1 MQPVL
6 SGRNQP
12 YFDTMNKIL
21 NINLGGYAITID
33 DDAYEFLSAYL
44 DNIRNRF
51 SESEGRDEIVHDIE
65 MRLGEL
71 IHTSMGNR
79 TIVMLPDVQ
88 AAVQVM
94 GQPEDFG
101 GEPAATSNKSKRS
114 SSRPSSI
121 QTGKRLFRDEEDTVV
136 AGICSG
142 LSAYVGMGDP
152 VWMRLIFVLL
162 TFLSA
167 GFWIPAYLLLWI
179 LVPPARS
186 AADRLAMRG
195 EPANVDNIARE
206 IEEGFERLSNK
217 VNEFGSGNK
226 KKGGSSG
233 NAAISAG
240 VAAIG
245 QIFAFVLRF
254 LARFGIAIGIVVAVA
269 VFLSFAL
276 VWVVSIFGIFTAA
289 PYLEYFSPYSTTTTW
304 LGFTNIFFLV
314 SIPLLGLCLTF
325 TRALF
330 KVRPP
335 GWLSAFLGIFW
346 SINLVLAFIL
356 GGSAAKEYWQGG
368 FIKERIDLSSLNSDT
383 LHIAASDLQYDEGNT
398 HWWGI
403 HSEGVNIDD
412 MQLRIKG
419 LSTILVKQ
427 ADGAAF
433 ECNKTVRSRGSSIL
447 NAEEN
452 ASMVDFAPT
461 MQGNTL
467 KVPLGLVIS
476 KGKKWRAQEVKLEI
490 NVPVGKYVIF
500 GDGIFEFAR
509 SNEYGDEG
517 DGPYIR
523 EYPNRL
529 FVMTTK
535 GLVCVDCPKL
545 GESGY
550 HGNTDFENF
559 IIEGNLDAEIRESD
573 DFKFKIEGSVT
584 DRNLVQVIR
593 TGDKITFTTNGA
605 VPVGNL
611 RILIEAPRFTSLFT
625 NGRGNVVLR
634 GFDEGSAKITARGG
648 TQIKAYLDVNDFT
661 LLLSDKAKLDLTG
674 DGNDLHVSLSD
685 GAILEAST
693 WRANNAEISANTSST
708 AHLNVVD
715 RATVKADASSIV
727 KVEGT
732 ANIEQRDNQ

>member
-1 MQPVL
+1 
-6 SGRNQP
+6 
-12 YFDTMNKIL
+12 MNKIL

-33 DDAYEFLSAYL
+33 DDAYEYISAYL

-71 IHTSMGNR
+71 IHNSMGNR

-101 GEPAATSNKSKRS
+101 GEPAATSNAGSKSKRS
-114 SSRPSSI
+114 PRNAAI
-121 QTGKRLFRDEEDTVV
+121 RTGKRLFRDEEDTVV

-142 LSAYVGMGDP
+142 LAAYVGMGDP

-206 IEEGFERLSNK
+206 IEEGFERLSNR
-217 VNEFGSGNK
+217 VNEFGAGNK
-226 KKGGSSG
+226 KKGSTPG

-240 VAAIG
+240 VSAIG

-254 LARFGIAIGIVVAVA
+254 LARFGVALGIFIAVV

-276 VWVVSIFGIFTAA
+276 VWVVSIFGVFTAA
-289 PYLEYFSPYSTTTTW
+289 PYLEYISPFSDGATW
-304 LGFTNIFFLV
+304 LGLTNIFFLV

-330 KVRPP
+330 KVRTPA
-335 GWLSAFLGIFW
+335 WLSAVLGIFW
-346 SINLVLAFIL
+346 SLNLVLAFIL
-356 GGSAAKEYWQGG
+356 GGSAVKEYWQGG
-368 FIKERIDLSSLNSDT
+368 FVKQRIDLSNVNSDT
-383 LHIAASDLQYDEGNT
+383 LHISAADLHYDEDNP

-412 MQLRIKG
+412 TRMHIKG
-419 LSTILVKQ
+419 LSTVLVKQ
-427 ADGAAF
+427 SSTGRF
-433 ECNKTVRSRGSSIL
+433 ECNQVIRSRGSSIL

-452 ASMVDFAPT
+452 ATIVEFSPNL
-461 MQGNTL
+461 QGNTL
-467 KVPLGLVIS
+467 TVPIGFSIP
-476 KGKKWRAQEVKLEI
+476 KGKRYRGQEVKLEI
-490 NVPVGKYVIF
+490 SVPVGKYIIF

-509 SNEYGDEG
+509 STEYGDEG
-517 DGPYIR
+517 EGPYIR
-523 EYPNRL
+523 DYPNRL
-529 FVMTTK
+529 FLMTEK
-535 GLVCVDCPKL
+535 GLVCTDCPQL

-550 HGNTDFENF
+550 HGNKDFENF
-559 IIEGNLDAEIRESD
+559 ILEGNIDAEIRQSD
-573 DFKFKIEGSVT
+573 DFKFKIEGSPA
-584 DRNLVQVIR
+584 DRNLVHTIR

-605 VPVGNL
+605 IPVGKVH
-611 RILIEAPRFTSLFT
+611 ILIEAPRFTSLFT
-625 NGRGNVVLR
+625 NGQGNLMLR
-634 GFDEGSAKITARGG
+634 GFDEGSAKISARGG
-648 TQIKAYLDVNDFT
+648 TQIKAYLEINDFT
-661 LLLSDKAKLDLTG
+661 VLLADKSKLDLIGEG
-674 DGNDLHVSLSD
+674 DNLHVSLSD
-685 GAILEAST
+685 GATLDASA
-693 WRANNAEISANTSST
+693 WKVNRAEISANNAST
-708 AHLNVVD
+708 ARLNVD
-715 RATVKADASSIV
+715 DHANVKSDASSVV
-727 KVEGT
+727 KVEGN
-732 ANIEQRDNQ
+732 ANVEQQNNQ